1 MAEYGTSVET
11 AALPDKVWKIWS
23 DMSTWG
29 EWNPNVS
36 TMRRVAFSQA
46 RPGS

>member
-11 AALPDKVWKIWS
+11 NASPEKVWKIWS

-29 EWNPNVS
+29 AWNPNVS
-36 TMRRVAFSQA
+36 TMRRAPSPPAQT
-46 RPGS
+46 GS